1 MRRVIILNAKGGCG
15 KTTIATNLASCYAT
29 RSKTAL
35 IDYDPQGSSL
45 QWLRA
50 RRAELPAIHGVAIH
64 DSSRVPLAGAWQ
76 MRVPRDVQRVVVDVP
91 AGIRAID
98 LVGRITSHDALLI
111 PIQPSAMDV
120 RSTADFVR
128 DLLMVAKLKPGEHR
142 VAFVVN
148 RVRRNSQFFQA
159 MQRFLDSTRIPVVAQ
174 LRDSQNYAL
183 AVEQGI
189 GVCELSP
196 LQSHL
201 ERSAWAAI
209 LDWLEAGAA
218 ADPLQP
224 PAAAAPAAQRAA
236 APIPKFLTANWSTS
250 GGGEEASTPAPKLN

>member
-29 RSKTAL
+29 RGKTAL

-50 RRAELPAIHGVAIH
+50 RRPDLPVIHGVAIH

-76 MRVPRDVQRVVVDVP
+76 MRVPRDVQRVVVDLP
-91 AGIRAID
+91 AGVRALD

-120 RSTADFVR
+120 RATADFVR
-128 DLLMVAKLKPGEHR
+128 DLLMIAKLKPGEHR
-142 VAFVVN
+142 VGFVVN

-159 MQRFLDSTRIPVVAQ
+159 MQRFLDSTRIPVLAQ
-174 LRDSQNYAL
+174 LRDSQNYAV

-189 GVCELSP
+189 GVCELSA
-196 LQSHL
+196 LQSHF
-201 ERSAWAAI
+201 ERPAWTAI
-209 LDWLEAGAA
+209 LDWLEAGAGEA
-218 ADPLQP
+218 LQP
-224 PAAAAPAAQRAA
+224 QVIPAARPVAA
-236 APIPKFLTANWSTS
+236 AIPKFLTANWSTA
-250 GGGEEASTPAPKLN
+250 GGGDEPNVPAPKLN

>member
-15 KTTIATNLASCYAT
+15 KTTIATNLASCYAA
-29 RSKTAL
+29 RGKTAL

-50 RRAELPAIHGVAIH
+50 RRPELPAIHGIAIH
-64 DSSRVPLAGAWQ
+64 DSSRIPLAGAWQ
-76 MRVPRDVQRVVVDVP
+76 MRVPRDTQRVVVDLP
-91 AGIRAID
+91 AGIRALD
-98 LVGRITSHDALLI
+98 LTGRITQHDALLI

-120 RSTADFVR
+120 RATADFIR
-128 DLLMVAKLKPGEHR
+128 DLLVAAKLKPDEHR

-159 MQRFLDSTRIPVVAQ
+159 MQRFLDSTRIPVLAQ

-189 GVCELSP
+189 GVCELTP
-196 LQSHL
+196 LQSHH
-201 ERSAWAAI
+201 ERPAWSAI
-209 LDWLEAGAA
+209 VDWLEHGV
-218 ADPLQP
+218 ADPIQAP
-224 PAAAAPAAQRAA
+224 APAVVVPRPAAA
-236 APIPKFLTANWSTS
+236 IPKFLTANWSTPLPADEPS
-250 GGGEEASTPAPKLN
+250 VPAPKLN